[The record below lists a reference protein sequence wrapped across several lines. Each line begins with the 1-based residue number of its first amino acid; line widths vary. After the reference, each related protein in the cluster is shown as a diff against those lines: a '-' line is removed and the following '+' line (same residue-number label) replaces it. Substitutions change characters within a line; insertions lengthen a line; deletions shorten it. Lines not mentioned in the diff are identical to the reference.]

1 MGKNYVKITI
11 EIPGENSSLLKSLG
25 EKFVASGSMYS
36 MYPIVAAKSEGAI
49 ITDVDGNEYID
60 FYAGVGA
67 ANLGNRNAKVID
79 AVKNQLDKLVHT
91 CFGAVMNEPF
101 IKLAEKL
108 AEITPGNFEKK
119 TALFNSGSEAVDNA
133 IKIARAYTKRRAT
146 IAFDGAFHGKTLLAT
161 TLNGIVKGLKQGY
174 GPYISEVYRFPY
186 PYCYRCPFNMKYPEC
201 SLRCLKFIEEG
212 FLTRVDPSDVC
223 ALILEPMLGDGGYV
237 FAPNEFLLGLQKL
250 CKKYGIVFIVD
261 EIQTGFGRTGKLF
274 ASEHS
279 GIEPDLIL
287 MSKSMSDGF
296 PVSAVT
302 GRKEIMDSAP
312 ILGGTFVGHPV
323 ACAAALAVL
332 DIFRKE
338 NILEEV
344 KKKEKI
350 IKDRLEKMYQNISLI
365 GNIDGKGMAW
375 RIELVKDRES
385 KEPATELT
393 LKVCQECLKNGLIIM
408 KSGVYR
414 NVIRFIAPLTIKYD
428 QLNEGFDIL
437 ENILVKIGIVK
448 NNME

>member
-1 MGKNYVKITI
+1 MGKYFAKVTT
-11 EIPGENSSLLKSLG
+11 EIPGKYSTLLKNLG

-36 MYPIVAAKSEGAI
+36 MYPIIAAKSEGAI

-60 FYAGVGA
+60 FYAGVGV
-67 ANLGNRNAKVID
+67 ANLGNRNTKVID
-79 AVKNQLDKLVHT
+79 AVRKQLDKVVHT

-101 IKLAEKL
+101 IRLAEKL

-133 IKIARAYTKRRAT
+133 IKIARAHTKRRAT

-161 TLNGIVKGLKQGY
+161 TLNGIVKPLKQGY

-186 PYCYRCPFNMKYPEC
+186 PYCYRCPFGMKYPEC

-212 FLTRVDPSDVC
+212 FLTRVDAVDVA

-237 FAPNEFLLGLQKL
+237 FAPNDFLTGLQKL

-279 GIEPDLIL
+279 GIEPDMIL
-287 MSKSMSDGF
+287 MSKSISDGF
-296 PVSAVT
+296 PVSAIT

-323 ACAAALAVL
+323 SCAAALAVL
-332 DIFRKE
+332 DIFKKE
-338 NILEEV
+338 NILDEV

-350 IKDRLEKMYQNISLI
+350 IRDRLEEMYQNISLI

-375 RIELVKDRES
+375 RIELVKDRTT
-385 KEPATELT
+385 KEPAPELT
-393 LKVCQECLKNGLIIM
+393 IKACQECLKKGLIIM

-414 NVIRFIAPLTIKYD
+414 NVIRFIAPLTIEDD

-437 ENILVKIGIVK
+437 ENVLKAISGNI
-448 NNME
+448 

>member
-1 MGKNYVKITI
+1 MTKNYAKVIT
-11 EIPGENSSLLKSLG
+11 EIPGKNSALLKKIG

-79 AVKNQLDKLVHT
+79 AVKKQLDKIVHT
-91 CFGAVMNEPF
+91 CFGGVMTEPF
-101 IKLAEKL
+101 IRLAEKL
-108 AEITPGNFEKK
+108 TEITPGNFEKK

-133 IKIARAYTKRRAT
+133 IKISRAYTRRRAT

-161 TLNGIVKGLKQGY
+161 TLNGMVKGLKQGY

-186 PYCYRCPFNMKYPEC
+186 PNCYRCPFSMKYSEC

-212 FLTRVDPSDVC
+212 FLTRVDAADVA

-237 FAPNEFLLGLQKL
+237 FAPNDFLIGLQKL

-274 ASEHS
+274 ASEYS
-279 GIEPDLIL
+279 GIEPDIFL
-287 MSKSMSDGF
+287 MSKSISDGF

-312 ILGGTFVGHPV
+312 KLGGTFVGHPV
-323 ACAAALAVL
+323 SCAAALAVL
-332 DIFRKE
+332 DIFKNE

-350 IKDRLEKMYQNISLI
+350 IKDRLEEMYQNISLI

-375 RIELVKDRES
+375 RIELVKDRIT
-385 KEPATELT
+385 KEPAPELT
-393 LKVCQECLKNGLIIM
+393 KKACLECLKNGLIVM
-408 KSGVYR
+408 SAGVHR
-414 NVIRFIAPLTIKYD
+414 NVIRFIAPLTIEVD

-437 ENILVKIGIVK
+437 ESVLLELSK
-448 NNME
+448 E

>member
-1 MGKNYVKITI
+1 MEKKYAKVKTELPGKN
-11 EIPGENSSLLKSLG
+11 SALLKKIG

-36 MYPIVAAKSEGAI
+36 MYPIIAAKSEGAI

-60 FYAGVGA
+60 FYAGVGV
-67 ANLGNRNAKVID
+67 ANLGNRNPKVID
-79 AVKNQLDKLVHT
+79 AAKKQLDKIVHT
-91 CFGAVMNEPF
+91 CFGAVMTEPF
-101 IKLAEKL
+101 IRLAEKL

-161 TLNGIVKGLKQGY
+161 TLNGMVQGLKQGY

-186 PYCYRCPFNMKYPEC
+186 PYCYRCPFSMKSTEC

-212 FLTRVDPSDVC
+212 FLTRVDAADVA
-223 ALILEPMLGDGGYV
+223 ALILEPMLGDGGYI
-237 FAPNEFLLGLQKL
+237 FAPDEFLTGLQKL

-261 EIQTGFGRTGKLF
+261 EIQSGFGRTGKLF
-274 ASEHS
+274 ASEYS
-279 GIEPDLIL
+279 GIEPDMIL
-287 MSKSMSDGF
+287 MSKSISDGF

-323 ACAAALAVL
+323 SCAAALAVL
-332 DIFRKE
+332 DIFKEE
-338 NILEEV
+338 NILDEV

-350 IKDRLEKMYQNISLI
+350 IKERLEEMYQNISLI

-375 RIELVKDRES
+375 RIELVKDRTT
-385 KEPATELT
+385 KEPASEEAT
-393 LKVCQECLKNGLIIM
+393 LVCQECLKKGLIII
-408 KSGVYR
+408 KAGVYR
-414 NVIRFIAPLTIKYD
+414 NVLRFIAPLTINID

-437 ENILVKIGIVK
+437 EEVLKKIDTD
-448 NNME
+448 

>member
-1 MGKNYVKITI
+1 MEKKHAKVIT
-11 EIPGENSSLLKSLG
+11 EIPGKNSALLKKIG

-60 FYAGVGA
+60 FYAGVGV
-67 ANLGNRNAKVID
+67 ANLGNRNTKVID
-79 AVKNQLDKLVHT
+79 AVKKQLDKIVHT

-161 TLNGIVKGLKQGY
+161 TLNGIVKPLKQGY

-186 PYCYRCPFNMKYPEC
+186 PYCYRCPFDMKYSEC
-201 SLRCLKFIEEG
+201 SLKCLKFIEEG
-212 FLTRVDPSDVC
+212 FLTRVDATDVA

-237 FAPNEFLLGLQKL
+237 FAPDKFLIGLQKL
-250 CKKYGIVFIVD
+250 CKKYDIVFIVD

-287 MSKSMSDGF
+287 MSKSLSDGF

-323 ACAAALAVL
+323 SSAAALAVL
-332 DIFRKE
+332 DIFKRE
-338 NILEEV
+338 NILDEV

-350 IKDRLEKMYQNISLI
+350 IKDRLEEMYQNITLI
-365 GNIDGKGMAW
+365 GDIDGKGMAW
-375 RIELVKDRES
+375 RIELVKDRIT
-385 KEPATELT
+385 KEPASEETILA
-393 LKVCQECLKNGLIIM
+393 CQECLKKGLIIM

-414 NVIRFIAPLTIKYD
+414 NVIRFIAPLTIEED
-428 QLNEGFDIL
+428 QLNEGFEIL
-437 ENILVKIGIVK
+437 KSVLKSISDNI
-448 NNME
+448 

>member
-1 MGKNYVKITI
+1 MKRNYAKVTT
-11 EIPGENSSLLKSLG
+11 EIPGKNSALLKNLG

-60 FYAGVGA
+60 FYAGVGV

-79 AVKNQLDKLVHT
+79 AVKKQLDKIIHT

-101 IKLAEKL
+101 IRLAEKL
-108 AEITPGNFEKK
+108 AKVTPGDFEKK

-161 TLNGIVKGLKQGY
+161 TLNGIVKPLKQGY
-174 GPYISEVYRFPY
+174 GPYIPEVYRFPY
-186 PYCYRCPFNMKYPEC
+186 PYCYRCPFDMKYPEC
-201 SLRCLKFIEEG
+201 SLKCLKFIEEG
-212 FLTRVDPSDVC
+212 FLTRVDAADVA

-237 FAPNEFLLGLQKL
+237 FAPDEFLTGLQKL

-287 MSKSMSDGF
+287 MSKSLSDGF

-323 ACAAALAVL
+323 SCAAALVVL
-332 DIFRKE
+332 DIFEKE
-338 NILEEV
+338 NILDEV

-375 RIELVKDRES
+375 RIELVKDRTT
-385 KEPATELT
+385 KEPASEETIL
-393 LKVCQECLKNGLIIM
+393 VCQGCLKKGLIII

-414 NVIRFIAPLTIKYD
+414 NVIRFIAPLTIEDD

-437 ENILVKIGIVK
+437 EEVLLKFSK
-448 NNME
+448 DQR

>member
-1 MGKNYVKITI
+1 MEKNYAKVIT
-11 EIPGENSSLLKSLG
+11 EIPGKNSILLKNLG

-60 FYAGVGA
+60 FYAGVGV
-67 ANLGNRNAKVID
+67 ANLGNRNTKVID
-79 AVKNQLDKLVHT
+79 AVKKQLDKIVHT

-101 IKLAEKL
+101 IRLSEKL

-119 TALFNSGSEAVDNA
+119 TSLFNSGSEAVDNA

-161 TLNGIVKGLKQGY
+161 TLNGIVKPLKQGY

-186 PYCYRCPFNMKYPEC
+186 PYCYRCAFGMKYPEC

-212 FLTRVDPSDVC
+212 FLTRVDASDVA

-237 FAPNEFLLGLQKL
+237 FAPNDFLTGLQKL

-287 MSKSMSDGF
+287 ISKSLSDGF

-302 GRKEIMDSAP
+302 GRKGIMDSAP

-323 ACAAALAVL
+323 SCAAALAVL
-332 DIFRKE
+332 DIFKRE
-338 NILEEV
+338 NILDEV

-350 IKDRLEKMYQNISLI
+350 IKDRVEEMYQNISLI
-365 GNIDGKGMAW
+365 GNINGKGMAW
-375 RIELVKDRES
+375 RIELVKDRIT
-385 KEPATELT
+385 KEPASEETIL
-393 LKVCQECLKNGLIIM
+393 VCQECLKKGLIIM

-414 NVIRFIAPLTIKYD
+414 NVIRFIAPLTIEDD

-437 ENILVKIGIVK
+437 EGVLKKI
-448 NNME
+448 NND

>member
-1 MGKNYVKITI
+1 MRENYAKVIT
-11 EIPGENSSLLKSLG
+11 EIPGENSKALESLG
-25 EKFVASGSMYS
+25 EKFIASGSMYS
-36 MYPIVAAKSEGAI
+36 MYPIIAAKSEGAI

-60 FYAGVGA
+60 FYAGMGA
-67 ANLGNRNAKVID
+67 ANLGNRNTKVID
-79 AVKNQLDKLVHT
+79 AVKKQLDKIVHT

-101 IKLAEKL
+101 IRLTEKL

-161 TLNGIVKGLKQGY
+161 TLTGLVKGLKQGY

-186 PYCYRCPFNMKYPEC
+186 PYCYRCPFGMKYPEC

-212 FLTRVDPSDVC
+212 FLTRVDAADVA

-237 FAPNEFLLGLQKL
+237 FAPNDFLTGLQKL

-287 MSKSMSDGF
+287 ISKSLSDGF

-323 ACAAALAVL
+323 SCAAALAVL

-338 NILEEV
+338 NILDEV

-350 IKDRLEKMYQNISLI
+350 IKDRLEEMYQNISPI
-365 GNIDGKGMAW
+365 GDIDGKGMAW
-375 RIELVKDRES
+375 RIELVKDRTT
-385 KEPATELT
+385 KEPAPELT
-393 LKVCQECLKNGLIIM
+393 MKTCLECLKNGLIVI
-408 KSGVYR
+408 KAGVYR
-414 NVIRFIAPLTIKYD
+414 NVIRFIAPLTIEDD

-437 ENILVKIGIVK
+437 ERILLEFSK
-448 NNME
+448 E